1 MINKNL
7 NLFSIASI
15 VIVIIVSCN
24 NRIKKVDK
32 THTKDPFKNTIV
44 KSQNFEID
52 CKIDNVIEGENGTI
66 IICPKGCFKNAN
78 NEVFK
83 KSAKIELS
91 EALLLEEMLLSNLT
105 TTTNGKQL
113 VTDGMIYFNVTA
125 KGEQLAINKQ
135 IPVRIEIPTNKRI
148 NGMMAYKGTRDK
160 DGQMNWIDPIKL
172 DNYLVTLDIH
182 SLDFLPEGFQNEVD
196 KGMPFNNYK
205 IATQNLTDSLYY
217 SLTNSI
223 ANNYIEDVFST
234 NDDDINE
241 EDISS
246 NKTNQIKAS
255 EINSNDTLFLN
266 CGIEPAIIKVIK
278 SDKYQNTLIAT
289 REFET
294 RLKLIFK
301 TCNDDVLKLY
311 INHLDKNLYEID
323 SMAMLLLGESGFKND
338 FQVFVQQRLTKV
350 RQSDKYAQ
358 LLKGHFDK
366 QLSKVKLELKNTKE
380 KLMKELYAKNN
391 EAEKVAE
398 EYRKLLLKRDKFR
411 KESYGFEWEE
421 TGWINIDKEI
431 IEDDLIEQ
439 KIEINV
445 SNGNQFDRVHTYVI
459 QTSIKSLYNLGS
471 DDQVQFYIKNNEHE
485 GLLMSK
491 NEKIVAIAIGY
502 KNDLPSLAFKEFE
515 TGSNVNISM
524 SLSPS
529 NIEQIKQIIR
539 PYDKYAKEN
548 KISKDLD
555 YMLKIYLEEK
565 RQQQLNKDN
574 EFILKLI
581 DIALPCCE
589 NNKYGENLFFN
600 NCFPCHSPS
609 NYKTIGPGL
618 AYSTSKYSEHW
629 LYKWTTD
636 CEKLIKS
643 GDSLAIKIFNEYG
656 HLAQPKFNLSED
668 DVKSIFKFIDKMNQK
683 K

>member
-1 MINKNL
+1 MIIKFIKTYYISFL
-7 NLFSIASI
+7 LI
-15 VIVIIVSCN
+15 VILVNCN
-24 NRIKKVDK
+24 NTLINTNKI
-32 THTKDPFKNTIV
+32 HPNDPFKSTIV
-44 KSQNFEID
+44 KSQFFEID
-52 CKIDNVIEGENGTI
+52 CNIDNVIEGENGTI

-78 NEVFK
+78 NEVFE

-125 KGEQLAINKQ
+125 NGEQLAINKQ

-160 DGQMNWIDPIKL
+160 DGQMNWFDPIKL

-196 KGMPFNNYK
+196 KGMPFNNHK
-205 IATQNLTDSLYY
+205 IATQHLTDSLYY
-217 SLTNSI
+217 SLTNSS
-223 ANNYIEDVFST
+223 ANDYIEDVFST
-234 NDDDINE
+234 NDNDDDINE
-241 EDISS
+241 DNFSS
-246 NKTNQIKAS
+246 NKTNQVKAS
-255 EINSNDTLFLN
+255 EINSDDTLFLN
-266 CGIEPAIIKVIK
+266 CGIVPATIKVIK

-301 TCNDDVLKLY
+301 TCNNDVLKLY

-380 KLMKELYAKNN
+380 KLMKELYAKNK

-445 SNGNQFDRVHTYVI
+445 SNGKQFDRVHTYII

-471 DDQVQFYIKNNEHE
+471 DDQVQFYIKNNENE

-491 NEKIVAIAIGY
+491 NEKV
-502 KNDLPSLAFKEFE
+502 
-515 TGSNVNISM
+515 V
-524 SLSPS
+524 
-529 NIEQIKQIIR
+529 Q
-539 PYDKYAKEN
+539 
-548 KISKDLD
+548 
-555 YMLKIYLEEK
+555 
-565 RQQQLNKDN
+565 
-574 EFILKLI
+574 
-581 DIALPCCE
+581 
-589 NNKYGENLFFN
+589 
-600 NCFPCHSPS
+600 
-609 NYKTIGPGL
+609 
-618 AYSTSKYSEHW
+618 
-629 LYKWTTD
+629 
-636 CEKLIKS
+636 
-643 GDSLAIKIFNEYG
+643 
-656 HLAQPKFNLSED
+656 
-668 DVKSIFKFIDKMNQK
+668 
-683 K
+683 